1 MSKIVK
7 IVGRQILDSRGT
19 PTVEVEAWTEFGG
32 YGIAKVPSGASTGA
46 NEALELRDG
55 GKAYGGKAV
64 TKAVKNVNEKIAP
77 AIIGLEVTD
86 QLTIDKTM
94 IDLDGTEFKKNLGA
108 NAMLGVSLAVARAAA
123 DEMDMP
129 LYNYL
134 GGPGARQLP
143 VPMLNVI
150 NGGEHADSAI
160 DFQEFMIMPVGA
172 KTFSE
177 AIQWSSEVFQALKSL
192 LKEKGDITAVGDEGG
207 FAPNFA
213 WAYKEETV
221 EAFKKKMPV
230 EVALDLLQE
239 AVKKAGY
246 KLGKEGFMFAMD
258 AAASE
263 LYFDDKKY
271 HFKKLEKITG
281 KEFAL
286 TTKEMNEFLE
296 KLVAK
301 YPIVSIE
308 DGFAETD
315 WEGFELFEKGIGQ
328 NVQNVGDDLY
338 TTNPKFIKEGIHR
351 DATNSVLIKLNQIG
365 TLSETIEAI
374 TMTQKNNW
382 TAVVSHRS
390 GETEDS
396 TIADLAVA
404 FNTGQIKTGSMSRS
418 DRIAKYNRLLEIE
431 DQLGANAVYKGA
443 ETFYNLAWNK

>member
-1 MSKIVK
+1 
-7 IVGRQILDSRGT
+7 
-19 PTVEVEAWTEFGG
+19 
-32 YGIAKVPSGASTGA
+32 
-46 NEALELRDG
+46 
-55 GKAYGGKAV
+55 
-64 TKAVKNVNEKIAP
+64 
-77 AIIGLEVTD
+77 
-86 QLTIDKTM
+86 M
-94 IDLDGTEFKKNLGA
+94 IKLDGTEFKKNLGA

-123 DEMDMP
+123 DELQIP
-129 LYNYL
+129 LYKYL
-134 GGPGARQLP
+134 GGPGAKQLP

-172 KTFSE
+172 KTF
-177 AIQWSSEVFQALKSL
+177 AQAMQWSSEVFQALKGL
-192 LKEKGDITAVGDEGG
+192 LKAKGDITAVGDEGG
-207 FAPNFA
+207 FAPNFK

-230 EVALDLLQE
+230 EVALDLLSE

-246 KLGKEGFMFAMD
+246 KLGQDGFMFAMD

-263 LYFDDKKY
+263 LYKDDHKY

-281 KEFAL
+281 KTFAMSTSEL
-286 TTKEMNEFLE
+286 NEFLA
-296 KLVAK
+296 KLVKK

-315 WEGFELFEKGIGQ
+315 WAGFELFQNESGV

-338 TTNPKFIKEGIHR
+338 TTNPKFIREGIKKG
-351 DATNSVLIKLNQIG
+351 ATNSVLIKLNQIG

-374 TMTQKNNW
+374 NMAQKNNW

-418 DRIAKYNRLLEIE
+418 DRIAKYNRLLQIE
-431 DQLGANAVYKGA
+431 DELGADAVYEGA
-443 ETFYNLAWNK
+443 KTFFNLAWNK